1 MSRNIKQTGG
11 VIMNWTGGCL
21 CGDVRFRATKDPD
34 GARHCHC
41 TLCRRQT
48 GAAFITGVRFAGES
62 FEWTK
67 GKPAYFRDSMEV
79 DRSFCARCGSSMT
92 WEPPGRDDITVWA
105 GSLDRAEDV
114 HPISHWCTST
124 MLPWLKLDD
133 GLPQYLEG
141 TTGIP

>member
-1 MSRNIKQTGG
+1 MSRTKTPPGG
-11 VIMNWTGGCL
+11 VSMNWTGGCL

-67 GKPAYFRDSMEV
+67 GKPAYFRDSVEV

-133 GLPQYLEG
+133 GLPQYS
-141 TTGIP
+141 